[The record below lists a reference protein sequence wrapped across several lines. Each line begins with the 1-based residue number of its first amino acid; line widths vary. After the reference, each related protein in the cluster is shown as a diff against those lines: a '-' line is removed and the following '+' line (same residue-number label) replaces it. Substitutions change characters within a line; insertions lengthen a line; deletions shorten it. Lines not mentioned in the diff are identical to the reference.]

1 MPKQT
6 IGHASLSEKK
16 ITEVTSVIS
25 HQLKTPLAGIKSSL
39 EILLSGDLG
48 PLTKSQKEYLEL
60 TLSGTVKMIQLVKNL
75 LDASR
80 VDENRMQLNN
90 ERSDF
95 VKLVQEVISDLAS
108 FAKAKNSSI
117 SLAVTEGIPLLTI
130 DPTRVQQVVNNLIYN
145 AIRYTKGKGDI
156 RVSIERDGDN
166 VLFTSMDNGIGISD
180 KEKKKIFTKYY
191 RSPRGVV
198 LATDGSG
205 LGLFI
210 AKAIIVE
217 SGGKIWFSS
226 KLGKGTTFY
235 FTLPIR

>member
-1 MPKQT
+1 MN
-6 IGHASLSEKK
+6 EKK

-39 EILLSGDLG
+39 EVLLSGDLG
-48 PLTKSQKEYLEL
+48 PLTKGQKEYLEL

-80 VDENRMQLNN
+80 IDEKRMKLNS

-95 VKLVQEVISDLAS
+95 VALVEEVIHDLSS
-108 FAKAKNSSI
+108 FARAKNSNI
-117 SLAVTEGIPLLTI
+117 TLAVEGVIPALTI
-130 DPTRVQQVVNNLIYN
+130 DKTRVQQVINNLIYN
-145 AIRYTKGKGDI
+145 AIRYTKGRGDI
-156 RVSIERDGDN
+156 KISIGRDSRN
-166 VLFTSMDNGIGISD
+166 VLFACRDNGVGISD

-191 RSPRGVV
+191 RSPRVV
-198 LATDGSG
+198 ALATDGSG

-210 AKAIIVE
+210 SRAIIMQ

-226 KLGKGTTFY
+226 KLGRGTTFH
-235 FTLPIR
+235 FTLPI